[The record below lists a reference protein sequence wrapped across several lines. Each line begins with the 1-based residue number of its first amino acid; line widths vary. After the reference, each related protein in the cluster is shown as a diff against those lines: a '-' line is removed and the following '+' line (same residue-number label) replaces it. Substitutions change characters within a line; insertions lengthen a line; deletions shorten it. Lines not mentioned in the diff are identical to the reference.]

1 MPGAATSRPR
11 SSPFCVSAA
20 TNGPAPAPGRGIVA
34 AVRPLLIKD
43 LRILRRSPLVVGLL
57 VVYPVLI
64 SLLVGFAL
72 SRGPS
77 RPRVALLSEVPA
89 GQGSFQIGDQSLNAS
104 SYASNLFQ
112 AVDPVKVSSRA
123 EAVDAVRS
131 GRALGA
137 LIIPPD
143 IAQKLNS
150 GVERPTLEVIYSAE
164 NPLKRNFVQSVIKSR
179 LADANSA
186 LATKFAGVALGYI
199 DLLEKG
205 GQVGVFGR
213 TFDVLGL
220 TRSKQILDAA
230 IATLPRGSPA
240 AAALGRVDQFA
251 RLALENL
258 TISNRVIGTLS
269 QPIQIR
275 ETVLQGATGSTNA
288 FGIAVAVTVS
298 LAFICV
304 LLGAGMLALER
315 EENAIA
321 RLARGLVALET
332 LVVEKVLLCA
342 GCAGT
347 AALVMLVGLG
357 AFGGIAW
364 DRAPLWILALAAGAM
379 AFGAL
384 GVALGALAREVRAA
398 SLLAFALVL
407 PLAVLALIPS
417 GTVSSGLYAVITVV
431 DFAFP
436 VRPALDA
443 LAAALQPTDQS
454 LLGPLVHLAVLVVV
468 LAAIG
473 RAGLARFARQ

>member
-1 MPGAATSRPR
+1 M
-11 SSPFCVSAA
+11 
-20 TNGPAPAPGRGIVA
+20 
-34 AVRPLLIKD
+34 RPLLIKD
-43 LRILRRSPLVVGLL
+43 LRILRRSPLLVGLL
-57 VVYPVLI
+57 VLYPVLI
-64 SLLVGFAL
+64 ALLVGFAL

-77 RPRVALLSEVPA
+77 RPKVALLSEVPA
-89 GQGSFQIGDQSLNAS
+89 GQGSFQIGDQTLNAS

-123 EAVDAVRS
+123 QAVDAVAS

-137 LIIPPD
+137 LIIPSD
-143 IAQKLNS
+143 IAQKLTS
-150 GVERPTLEVIYSAE
+150 GVDRPTLEVIYSAE

-205 GQVGVFGR
+205 GAVNVFSR
-213 TFDVLGL
+213 TFNVLGL
-220 TRSKQILDAA
+220 TRSKQILDAT

-240 AAALGRVDQFA
+240 AAALSQVDEFA

-269 QPIQIR
+269 QPIQIQ
-275 ETVLQGATGSTNA
+275 ETVLKGRTGSTNA
-288 FGIAVAVTVS
+288 FGVAVAVTVS

-321 RLARGLVALET
+321 RLARGLVRLEAL
-332 LVVEKVLLCA
+332 VAEKVLLCA
-342 GCAGT
+342 ACAGA
-347 AALVMLVGLG
+347 AALVMLLGLG
-357 AFGGIAW
+357 AFVGVDWA
-364 DRAPLWILALAAGAM
+364 RAPLWVLALAAGAM

-398 SLLAFALVL
+398 SLLAFALIL
-407 PLAVLALIPS
+407 PVAVLALIPS
-417 GTVSSGLYAVITVV
+417 GTVSSGVYAVISVV
-431 DFAFP
+431 DFVFP

-443 LAAALQPTDQS
+443 LSAALAPTDQS
-454 LLGPLVHLAVLVVV
+454 LPGPLVHLAVLAVV
-468 LAAIG
+468 LGAIA
-473 RAGLARFARQ
+473 RAGLVRFARH